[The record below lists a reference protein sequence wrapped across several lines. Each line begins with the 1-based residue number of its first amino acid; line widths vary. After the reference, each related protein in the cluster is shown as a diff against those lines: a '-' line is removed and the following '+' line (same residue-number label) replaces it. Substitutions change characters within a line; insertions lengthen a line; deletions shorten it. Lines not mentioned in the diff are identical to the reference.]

1 MTNRQF
7 KLNEKQRNLE
17 RDARRLLK
25 QFVSA
30 AMLDDYTTNMAIL
43 IRARTVGKYDHRSQR
58 NV

>member
-25 QFVSA
+25 QFTSA
-30 AMLDDYTTNMAIL
+30 FMLDEYVPAPL
-43 IRARTVGKYDHRSQR
+43 IFKRARAVGTRGHTEQQP
-58 NV
+58 